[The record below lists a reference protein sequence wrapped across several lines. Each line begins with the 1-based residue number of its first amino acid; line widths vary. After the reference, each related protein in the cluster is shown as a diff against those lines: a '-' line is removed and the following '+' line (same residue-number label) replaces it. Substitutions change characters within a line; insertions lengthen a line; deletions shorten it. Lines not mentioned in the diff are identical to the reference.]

1 MNLQPKM
8 EPGSPSTSHI
18 ILDRDEDETYLTETA
33 KNLEDKTI
41 PDLVEVLRVA
51 YLPKTFDNVEAVL
64 LSRDHGLRDQIQLL
78 QQNVEMMKQQL
89 QEEKL
94 ARLKAEEEVKKRERV
109 CEEGKKLEQRY
120 TTLLKELKR
129 TDLAADRDTVDIL
142 RKRNIELKE
151 MWGKE
156 KSEVKKY
163 EVMLK
168 EAEMRGEKD
177 RDAMEELKKKKIE
190 FECEV
195 KQLNEKRVVDGKA
208 FDVLRTMMVELENQI
223 LELKGKKTEDD
234 KSFDELREKNGELKN
249 EVLELQSKV
258 RRVLEDDRKGLA
270 EIEIKNG
277 VLKET
282 VKDNLAMISRLKNE
296 NSSLAEEKR
305 KGEILS
311 ESLNMK
317 FKELHERVAKME
329 DDTELL
335 MRVDASW
342 GRKNEEGDPPGDP
355 MVAEFGNDT
364 VQAAP
369 LPRNEDAQP
378 QNIGSKDA
386 QGSPSASGRLKVL
399 VDTDDDQFMSRG
411 VHEKNVI
418 SGIAVKN
425 DHPTPSSSIA
435 VEMAKIKRSIVDSET
450 SSSGSSCDL
459 SFLDNL
465 ASRFVVSEAKK
476 KKM

>member
-1 MNLQPKM
+1 MNIQPKI
-8 EPGSPSTSHI
+8 EPGSPSNSHI
-18 ILDRDEDETYLTETA
+18 ILDRDETETSDH
-33 KNLEDKTI
+33 NFEDKTI

-51 YLPKTFDNVEAVL
+51 YLPKTFDTVEAVL
-64 LSRDHGLRDQIQLL
+64 LSREMGFRDQIQLL
-78 QQNVEMMKQQL
+78 QQNVEM
-89 QEEKL
+89 EKL

-151 MWGKE
+151 MWEKE
-156 KSEVKKY
+156 KSEVQKYVGLLKEAEVKGLADIERERKKY

-177 RDAMEELKKKKIE
+177 RDAMEELKKKKFE
-190 FECEV
+190 LECEV
-195 KQLNEKRVVDGKA
+195 KK
-208 FDVLRTMMVELENQI
+208 LRIMMIELENQI
-223 LELKGKKTEDD
+223 LELKRKKTEDD

-258 RRVLEDDRKGLA
+258 CVLEDDRKALA

-305 KGEILS
+305 KGEILF

-342 GRKNEEGDPPGDP
+342 GGKNEWDPPADP

-364 VQAAP
+364 VQAAA

-386 QGSPSASGRLKVL
+386 QGASLASGRLKML
-399 VDTDDDQFMSRG
+399 VDTDDDQFMSQG

-425 DHPTPSSSIA
+425 DLPTPSSSIA
-435 VEMAKIKRSIVDSET
+435 VEMVKIKRSIADSET

>member
-1 MNLQPKM
+1 MNIQPKI
-8 EPGSPSTSHI
+8 EPGSPSNSHI
-18 ILDRDEDETYLTETA
+18 ILDRDETETSDH
-33 KNLEDKTI
+33 NFEDKTI

-51 YLPKTFDNVEAVL
+51 YLPKTFDTVEAVL
-64 LSRDHGLRDQIQLL
+64 LSREMGFRDQIQLL
-78 QQNVEMMKQQL
+78 QQNVEM
-89 QEEKL
+89 EKL

-151 MWGKE
+151 MWEKE
-156 KSEVKKY
+156 KSEVQKY
-163 EVMLK
+163 VVMLK

-177 RDAMEELKKKKIE
+177 RDAMEELKKKKFE
-190 FECEV
+190 LECEV
-195 KQLNEKRVVDGKA
+195 KK
-208 FDVLRTMMVELENQI
+208 LRIMMIELENQI
-223 LELKGKKTEDD
+223 LELKRKKTEDD

-258 RRVLEDDRKGLA
+258 CVLEDDRKALA

-305 KGEILS
+305 KGEILF

-342 GRKNEEGDPPGDP
+342 GGKNEWDPPADP

-364 VQAAP
+364 VQAAA

-386 QGSPSASGRLKVL
+386 QGASLASGRLKML
-399 VDTDDDQFMSRG
+399 VDTDDDQFMSQG

-425 DHPTPSSSIA
+425 DLPTPSSSIA
-435 VEMAKIKRSIVDSET
+435 VEMVKIKRSIADSET